1 MSTIRNYVAAWVDYS
16 TDTIIVLERDG
27 SGQGPCYRKKYSPPY
42 YFYIPD
48 ENGKYESIFGDKLSR
63 AEFETR
69 EEYDAAKRHYPVK
82 FESDIPPLKRVLMDY
97 YYDRPTPR
105 VNYAFLDIEV
115 NYRTQSFEP
124 SHKVKIRKKQI

>member
-1 MSTIRNYVAAWVDYS
+1 VENISRNYVAAWHDWSVDKVV
-16 TDTIIVLERDG
+16 VLERDDT
-27 SGQGPCYRKKYSPPY
+27 GQLFKMLYNPPY

-48 ENGKYESIFGDKLSR
+48 EEGEYQSIFGDRLMRAEFDSR
-63 AEFETR
+63 AEYE
-69 EEYDAAKRHYPVK
+69 AAKREFPK
-82 FESDIPPLKRVLMDY
+82 RFESDFRPIQRVLMDTY
-97 YYDRPTPR
+97 YERPAPR